1 MPLPI
6 PRTRAEIEA
15 IQAERRRIAVE
26 RARRSELFRTRLAG
40 VDPGRAGDSDQ
51 WRRIPIL
58 TKEDL
63 RRIPAGEFHARFCIG
78 PRTDVLEYWRSG
90 GVTGQPL
97 FYPRSAED
105 LRYALLAFQRIW
117 PRIGAGAGDTVH
129 VAFPLGIHP
138 IGHLLARS
146 AQLAGLGVVWAGS
159 GTSTPSLMQ
168 LDLIQTLRP
177 TIWAGMSSYGLHL
190 ANLAEAQ
197 GIDLAASSVRTVLVS
212 AEPLTQAKRAK
223 IERVWGARVHDSF
236 GMTEG
241 SMISVEGRAP
251 DPGSAAPAAGMS
263 AWTDLFYLEVV
274 DEATGEPVPDGTIG
288 SLVVTPLWNNTL
300 TPFLRWK
307 SGDLVS
313 LTYPEPTDDP
323 FSVFPLLRHAH
334 RTTGFFKVRGINL
347 NHTELEDHIFLQPE
361 IADFKGEVAIV
372 DDQDVLTLAVEIR
385 RGVEPGAA
393 AEHLAESVRRRFEV
407 RPRVEVLP
415 LGTLAREFESSVK
428 APRFLDRR
436 P

>member
-1 MPLPI
+1 
-6 PRTRAEIEA
+6 
-15 IQAERRRIAVE
+15 
-26 RARRSELFRTRLAG
+26 
-40 VDPGRAGDSDQ
+40 
-51 WRRIPIL
+51 
-58 TKEDL
+58 
-63 RRIPAGEFHARFCIG
+63 
-78 PRTDVLEYWRSG
+78 
-90 GVTGQPL
+90 
-97 FYPRSAED
+97 
-105 LRYALLAFQRIW
+105 
-117 PRIGAGAGDTVH
+117 
-129 VAFPLGIHP
+129 
-138 IGHLLARS
+138 
-146 AQLAGLGVVWAGS
+146 
-159 GTSTPSLMQ
+159 
-168 LDLIQTLRP
+168 
-177 TIWAGMSSYGLHL
+177 
-190 ANLAEAQ
+190 
-197 GIDLAASSVRTVLVS
+197 
-212 AEPLTQAKRAK
+212 
-223 IERVWGARVHDSF
+223 
-236 GMTEG
+236 MTEG